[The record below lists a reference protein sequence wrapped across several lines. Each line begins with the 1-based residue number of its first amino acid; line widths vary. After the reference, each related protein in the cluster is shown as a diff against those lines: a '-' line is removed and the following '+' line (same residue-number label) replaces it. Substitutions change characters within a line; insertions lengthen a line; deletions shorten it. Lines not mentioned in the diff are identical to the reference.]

1 MKLIMTSQSL
11 GEYRAEAQGTLT
23 NDKRNRREALLDV
36 ICGVTERPII
46 RILVLRTCG
55 MEDRLSELQNEN
67 DTS

>member
-1 MKLIMTSQSL
+1 MKLIVTSQSPD
-11 GEYRAEAQGTLT
+11 EYSAEAQGTLK
-23 NDKRNRREALLDV
+23 NDKHNQREALLDI